1 MNMKKFA
8 GAFLAATMLF
18 GAAPVF
24 AADQSPVPGE
34 IVKVPVEGTGID
46 SLPAGDAT
54 TEINGE
60 TVTLVKKDLDD
71 KVAAEVD
78 TAEKVFDILDK
89 AGYKPAAGTTVVI
102 AGADYSLEGKK
113 VDSSIVV
120 DFATQ
125 FAPNSTVYVM
135 HKGENGWEVIEAK
148 VAADGTVT
156 AKLNGLS
163 PVVIAQIKK
172 MSDGS
177 VVVLEKD
184 ATGTKTT
191 TPAKADTTKK
201 SPNTGF

>member
-1 MNMKKFA
+1 MNMKKLA

-34 IVKVPVEGTGID
+34 IVKVPVEGTGIE
-46 SLPAGDAT
+46 SLPAADAT
-54 TEINGE
+54 TKVDGE